1 MQRLYRENEAST
13 GLGIEI
19 TRPGPESVG
28 TSGGQLSPEFER
40 GNYTTPLMNA
50 DYNVSVLSQADY
62 QVSPT
67 MESHRMYNSPSLRPR
82 SSTTQ
87 TYNSQQSTPR
97 LVQQEEAGEEFDQ
110 HNQRSRPSHPLSG
123 LSEAIPPPP
132 LQKRVHHEMADYQS
146 AVPLGFANGF
156 VQVEHAG
163 EMDQFPSSNPTHIPH
178 QNHEYN
184 SVQATGYAV
193 AGNSSNSYDNSSRPE
208 QIETRT
214 EIDMDLD
221 DSEVEGDESLPVYEE
236 NPAIKGAGP
245 GEEKVFRRREEGDDE
260 SGDESEEERRFET
273 HLTKSDLG

>member
-1 MQRLYRENEAST
+1 MLYPENQRTT

-19 TRPGPESVG
+19 THPGSES
-28 TSGGQLSPEFER
+28 TGGQLSPEFER
-40 GNYTTPLMNA
+40 GNHTTPLINPE
-50 DYNVSVLSQADY
+50 DNISRHYQADY

-82 SSTTQ
+82 SSTAH
-87 TYNSQQSTPR
+87 TYNSQRSTTR

-132 LQKRVHHEMADYQS
+132 LQKRVPHEMADYQS

-156 VQVEHAG
+156 VQVEHVG
-163 EMDQFPSSNPTHIPH
+163 ELDPSPSPIPTRALTA
-178 QNHEYN
+178 QNFSYD
-184 SVQATGYAV
+184 
-193 AGNSSNSYDNSSRPE
+193 AGNAIGGNSNTSSNSNLRPE
-208 QIETRT
+208 RAETRT
-214 EIDMDLD
+214 EIDMDID

-236 NPAIKGAGP
+236 NPAIKTAAVGQ
-245 GEEKVFRRREEGDDE
+245 EKVFRRREEGDDE
-260 SGDESEEERRFET
+260 SGSESEEERRFET